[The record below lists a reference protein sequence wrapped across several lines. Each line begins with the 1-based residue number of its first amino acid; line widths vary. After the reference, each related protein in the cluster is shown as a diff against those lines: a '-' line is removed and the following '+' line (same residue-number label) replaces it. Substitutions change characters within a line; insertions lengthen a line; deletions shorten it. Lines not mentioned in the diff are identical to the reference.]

1 VCAEL
6 VPRGRHLGY
15 VRGVKVLGLTAILA
29 ACNFQSTRAPGTD
42 VDASPSGPAV
52 DAAVDGA
59 QSPDATAPMP
69 DAQNCFG
76 VGIVKVCL
84 QVQPAG
90 SINLPGPINPIDT
103 TSSAN
108 CDQVVAQ
115 QGGPAL
121 CVIAATN
128 VTVTNGMIAT
138 GARPL
143 VVIATDSI
151 TVNNN
156 AKIDVSSVTGAGSR
170 RGAGSNFDQCSRS
183 DKGRN
188 DSGGAG
194 GGGGGSFGTVG
205 GRGGTGDLNN
215 SDPPGTTA
223 TGGNPGAASA
233 SPTVLRGGCIGGG
246 GGEGD
251 NSDQN
256 RIGGA
261 AGDGGGAVYLI
272 AGNRITIN
280 GDIFA
285 SGGGGRVTGAP
296 GGRQEGGGG
305 GGSGGM
311 IVLDAPTIQVQGRVA
326 ANGGAGGGGGGN
338 VGGTS
343 GGDGSTLLWNQR
355 SAAGVGDQVP
365 QPTGPPTLAGNG
377 AQGTV
382 TGVITNL
389 DGNSSELGAGG
400 GAGGLGLIWTYGT
413 LNGGAQMS
421 PAPNQH

>member
-15 VRGVKVLGLTAILA
+15 VQGVKVLGLTAFLA
-29 ACNFQSTRAPGTD
+29 ACNFQSTRAPGAD

-52 DAAVDGA
+52 DAAVDSV

-76 VGIVKVCL
+76 VGVVKVCL
-84 QVQPAG
+84 QALPAG
-90 SINLPGPINPIDT
+90 SINLPGVMNPIDT
-103 TSSAN
+103 TASGN

-128 VTVTNGMIAT
+128 VTVIGGMIAT
-138 GARPL
+138 GTRPL
-143 VVIATDSI
+143 VVVATDSI
-151 TVNNN
+151 TVNGG
-156 AKIDVSSVTGAGSR
+156 AKIDVSSVTGTGAR
-170 RGAGSNFDQCSRS
+170 RGAGSNFEQCSRS

-188 DSGGAG
+188 DTGGAG

-205 GRGGTGDLNN
+205 GKGGTGDLNN
-215 SDPPGTTA
+215 SDPPGTPA
-223 TGGNPGAASA
+223 TGGNPGAAA
-233 SPTVLRGGCIGGG
+233 SSVAVLRGGCSGGA

-251 NSDQN
+251 NSP
-256 RIGGA
+256 GGA

-285 SGGGGRVTGAP
+285 SGGGGRVTGTP

-311 IVLDAPTIQVQGRVA
+311 IVLDAPTLQVQGRVA

-338 VGGTS
+338 VGGTV
-343 GGDGSTLLWNQR
+343 GGDGTTLLWNQR
-355 SAAGVGDQVP
+355 ANAGVGDPVP
-365 QPTGPPTLAGNG
+365 PPNGPAGNG
-377 AQGTV
+377 AQGTAANL
-382 TGVITNL
+382 TTNL
-389 DGNSSELGAGG
+389 DGNGSDLGAGG

-413 LNGGAQMS
+413 LNGGSQMS
-421 PAPNQH
+421 PAPNQR

>member
-1 VCAEL
+1 
-6 VPRGRHLGY
+6 
-15 VRGVKVLGLTAILA
+15 VKVLGVTAILA
-29 ACNFQSTRAPGTD
+29 ACNFQSTRDPGAE
-42 VDASPSGPAV
+42 VDASASGPSV
-52 DAAVDGA
+52 DAAVDSTP
-59 QSPDATAPMP
+59 SPDGPPPMP

-90 SINLPGPINPIDT
+90 SINLPGVMSTVDT

-121 CVIAATN
+121 CVIAAAN
-128 VTVTNGMIAT
+128 ITVVNGLIAIGT
-138 GARPL
+138 RPL

-151 TVNNN
+151 TVNSNG
-156 AKIDVSSVTGAGSR
+156 KIDVSSPTGAGAR

-205 GRGGTGDLNN
+205 GTGGTGDLNN
-215 SDPPGTTA
+215 SAPPGNTA

-233 SPTVLRGGCIGGG
+233 PPTVLRGGCIGGA

-251 NSDQN
+251 NSDQS

-272 AGNRITIN
+272 AGNRIAIN

-285 SGGGGRVTGAP
+285 SGGGGRVTSAP

-311 IVLDAPTIQVQGRVA
+311 IVLDAPTIQVQGRVV
-326 ANGGAGGGGGGN
+326 ANGGAGGGGGGS
-338 VGGTS
+338 VGGTA

-355 SAAGVGDQVP
+355 ANAGIGDPVP
-365 QPTGPPTLAGNG
+365 PPAGPAGNG
-377 AQGTV
+377 AQGTTAGV
-382 TGVITNL
+382 TTNL
-389 DGNSSELGAGG
+389 DGNSSDLGGGG

-421 PAPNQH
+421 PAPNQR